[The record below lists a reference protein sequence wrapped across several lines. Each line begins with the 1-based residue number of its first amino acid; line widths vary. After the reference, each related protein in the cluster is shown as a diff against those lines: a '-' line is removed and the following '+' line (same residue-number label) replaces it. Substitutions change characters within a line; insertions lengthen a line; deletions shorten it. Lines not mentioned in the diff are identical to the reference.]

1 MSGANKRS
9 WRFVVAMLAII
20 STLLP
25 SALAQRADGTVSGD
39 VLDPNGAVVAKAK
52 VTITNDATNV
62 SQVTET
68 TGAGSYSVPNLLIG
82 TYTVKVEAP
91 GFQAYVRKQVEVKAA
106 QVVEVTAKLSVSG
119 GDTIID
125 VQAGA
130 NAVQTE
136 TSQLT
141 NSFASKQVLEVPTGV
156 GAGASSQLNLS
167 VFVPN
172 TTAAAGGTSGTGGS
186 VGGLRGRQNSFSI
199 DGANNDDPSVTVSS
213 QPVIQDSI
221 AEFSVSTNQY
231 SAEYGHASGGQFN
244 TVLKSG
250 SNQFHGKGWEYFQNR
265 NLNAAGSTEKAA
277 LLAGRQT
284 DKNRFDFNQFGGDLS
299 GPIIRDHLFVYGSYQ
314 YSPTGLGSAPVTVTA
329 PTAAGIAT
337 LNAISADQQVRDLI
351 AQFPIAPA
359 NDIGFVGV
367 NAGCPVLP
375 AASVSCIPVGT
386 FSAVAPS
393 FRNQKDWYVGTD
405 LNVAKHTMRWRYLD
419 TSIIAPAFGAVPQSQ
434 FASSG
439 VTTFKKGIFDEVY
452 TISPRMVND
461 FKTSI
466 SRLNNAAPLAG
477 IAATYPNVIIAGL
490 SNFSIG
496 AAGNFPQSRITNQYQ
511 LNDSVTYSVGRHTW
525 KWGGEYRWY
534 TSPSVFLQNARGQYT
549 YNNLTEFINDQ
560 RPGNNGATLQG
571 IGDGSF
577 VGNSNGISWFVQDDF
592 KWTPRL
598 TFNLGLRYEYNGN
611 ARGARKQALNA
622 LANLPNNGTTVN
634 FNPQLVFNAPTE
646 DKNNFSPRVG
656 FAYDP
661 TGSGKWA
668 IRGGAGY
675 GYDVTP
681 QNFTTNGA
689 PPELNTV
696 LNPAAA
702 CAGTF
707 TAAPAWC
714 ATGNGFLANGA
725 MQLTFNPP
733 STQAQARGLTANLLP
748 DITAPKVFDWTLS
761 VQHEIMKATTVE
773 LRYLG
778 THAVHL
784 PVQTQIQG
792 ITPFERG
799 FAGLPTFFTNASIPA
814 NVAATAPNLAQF
826 QALIGAGANNRFAG
840 TGFTNTIT
848 YYQQVGQSLYHA
860 GSVDVVHSFDHG
872 LQARFNYTWSKDIS
886 NADNDLNTSG
896 FNPRRPENSYNLA
909 AERSLST
916 LDATNKF
923 ALTYVYELPK
933 AGFTNNIIAKTLLN
947 GWQYSGS
954 WLWQTGQPVTVQSG
968 VDTNGN
974 GDAAGDRAL
983 INPNVAPSL
992 VGSTVSFVCRN
1003 AGTGATSVGANAAA
1017 CGGAANV
1024 VGYVA
1029 NNPSAYF
1036 VQAQSGVITNSGRN
1050 TVRAPGLNQW
1060 NMSFGKTTKLT
1071 EKVDF
1076 QLRADAFDVFNHR
1089 QFTPGNTT
1097 VFGPGGAGSQYS
1109 NLTNI
1114 NFLNAP
1120 IFFDGGSRT
1129 MQIVAKF
1136 TF

>member
-1 MSGANKRS
+1 MRSSNKNKR
-9 WRFVVAMLAII
+9 RYGLVLFA
-20 STLLP
+20 LL
-25 SALAQRADGTVSGD
+25 SLLMSYAAAQRADGTLRGD
-39 VLDPNGAVVAKAK
+39 VLDPTGAVISRAT

-62 SQVTET
+62 SQT
-68 TGAGSYSVPNLLIG
+68 TQTTSAGSYSVPNLLIG
-82 TYTVKVEAP
+82 TYTVKVDAQ
-91 GFQAYVRKQVEVKAA
+91 GFKTYVRKQVEVKAA
-106 QVVEVTAKLSVSG
+106 QVVEVSAKLSTAG
-119 GDTIID
+119 GDTTVD

-141 NSFASKQVLEVPTGV
+141 NSFSAKQVIEVPTGV

-167 VFVPN
+167 VYVPN

-250 SNQFHGKGWEYFQNR
+250 SNQYHGSAWEYFQNR
-265 NLNAAGSTEKAA
+265 NLNAAGTAETQAILSGA
-277 LLAGRQT
+277 QT

-299 GPIIRDHLFVYGSYQ
+299 GPIIKNHLFAYASYQ
-314 YSPTGLGSAPVTVTA
+314 YNPVGFGSAATAITA

-337 LNAISADQQVRDLI
+337 LNALAADAQVKALI

-359 NDIGFVGV
+359 AD
-367 NAGCPVLP
+367 LP
-375 AASVSCIPVGT
+375 AVLVGATPVAVGN

-393 FRNQKDWYVGTD
+393 FTNQKDWYVGTD
-405 LNVAKHTMRWRYLD
+405 LNLAKHTMRWRYLD
-419 TSIIAPAFGAVPQSQ
+419 TSIVAPAFGAVPQAQ
-434 FASSG
+434 FASSA
-439 VTTFKKGIFDEVY
+439 VTTYKKGIFDEVY
-452 TISPRMVND
+452 LINSRMVND
-461 FKTSI
+461 FKASI
-466 SRLNNAAPLAG
+466 SRLHTSQPLSDV
-477 IAATYPNVIIAGL
+477 AATYPNVIIAGL
-490 SNFSIG
+490 NGFFIG
-496 AAGNFPQSRITNQYQ
+496 PANNFPQGRITNQYQ
-511 LNDSVTYSVGRHTW
+511 LNDSVSYAVGRNTF

-534 TSPSVFLQNARGQYT
+534 TSPSVFLQNSRGQYS
-549 YNNLTEFINDQ
+549 YNSLSEFVNDLT
-560 RPGNNGATLQG
+560 PGNNGATLQG

-577 VGNSNGISWFVQDDF
+577 VGNSNGISWFVQDDI

-622 LANLPNNGTTVN
+622 IANLPNGGAFN
-634 FNPQLVFNAPTE
+634 FNPPLVFNTPAE
-646 DKNNFSPRVG
+646 DKNNFAPRVG

-668 IRGGAGY
+668 IRGGAGL

-681 QNFTTNGA
+681 QNFITNGA

-696 LNPAAA
+696 INPATA

-714 ATGNGFLANGA
+714 ATGTGFLAQGA
-725 MQLTFNPP
+725 MALTFNPP
-733 STQAQARGLTANLLP
+733 STQAQARGLTGNLLP
-748 DITAPKVFDWTLS
+748 DVVAPKVLDWTLS
-761 VQHEIMKATTVE
+761 VQHEIAKNTTLEV
-773 LRYLG
+773 RYLG

-799 FAGLPTFFTNASIPA
+799 FAGLPTYFTNGSVPTT
-814 NVAATAPNLAQF
+814 VTAAVPTLAQF
-826 QALIGAGANNRFAG
+826 NALKGTGANNRFAG

-848 YYQQVGQSLYHA
+848 YYQQVGQSLYHS
-860 GSVDVVHSFDHG
+860 GSVDLVHSFDHG

-896 FNPRRPENSYNLA
+896 YNPRRPENSYNLA

-933 AGFTNNIIAKTLLN
+933 IDRFTSNIAAKTLLN

-968 VDTNGN
+968 IDANGN

-1003 AGTGATSVGANAAA
+1003 AGTGATSITATAGGCA
-1017 CGGAANV
+1017 GGAANI

-1029 NNPSAYF
+1029 NNPNAYF
-1036 VQAQSGVITNSGRN
+1036 VQAQSGVITDSGRN
-1050 TVRAPGLNQW
+1050 TVRAPGLDQW
-1060 NMSFGKTTKLT
+1060 NMSLSKTTKLT
-1071 EKVDF
+1071 EKLDF
-1076 QLRADAFDVFNHR
+1076 QLRLDAFDVFNHR
-1089 QFTPGNTT
+1089 QFTPGNAT
-1097 VFGPGGAGSQYS
+1097 VFAPTGAGSTYS
-1109 NLTNI
+1109 TLTNPQ
-1114 NFLNAP
+1114 FLNSNA
-1120 IFFDGGSRT
+1120 IFEGGSRT
-1129 MQIVAKF
+1129 MQVVAKF
-1136 TF
+1136 RF